1 MMNQITPLTPRTHPV
16 LKRILEPE
24 VMDTLEE
31 AVEYDAMDHRAVNES
46 FVADLLAAGSLG
58 EDLLDLGT
66 GTALI
71 PIQLCRQDESLRVL
85 AVDAAEQMLNLARN
99 NIEMDS
105 LTDRIQLDL
114 VDAKALAYEDDRFT
128 TVISNSIVHHIPEP
142 RAVLAEAIRVTI
154 PDGQLFFRDLLRPDN
169 DAEVERLV
177 ATYAGEENERQRQM
191 FDDSLRAALSLEEI
205 REIVAGF
212 GFSAESV
219 HATSDRH
226 WTWSARKP

>member
-1 MMNQITPLTPRTHPV
+1 V

-85 AVDAAEQMLNLARN
+85 AVDAAEQMPNLARN

>member
-1 MMNQITPLTPRTHPV
+1 MNQITPLTPRTHPV